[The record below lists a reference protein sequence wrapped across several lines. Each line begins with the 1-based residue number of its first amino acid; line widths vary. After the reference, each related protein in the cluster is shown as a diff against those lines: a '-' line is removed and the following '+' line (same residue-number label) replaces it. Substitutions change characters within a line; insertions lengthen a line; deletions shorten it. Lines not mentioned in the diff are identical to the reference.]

1 MRANNYIKIR
11 ARAGQPGVAVAPG
24 LVEQPNRR
32 RRKTTTTPPPP
43 ADTTFLFPRSGI
55 VTERLEVVR
64 RRRSQQRSP
73 PCSVVINV
81 RLHREEESIQSP
93 PGREDGEAIDR
104 RWSNGSY
111 KIRQQRGQFDR
122 QREVDRVRRRCYGA
136 VGARN

>member
-1 MRANNYIKIR
+1 MGACGSTRCRCCTWPGRATQSPAAENDHD
-11 ARAGQPGVAVAPG
+11 A
-24 LVEQPNRR
+24 
-32 RRKTTTTPPPP
+32 PPP
-43 ADTTFLFPRSGI
+43 ADTSFLFPCSGI

-64 RRRSQQRSP
+64 RQRSQQRSP
-73 PCSVVINV
+73 PCSVVIDV